1 MAGDLEIPIG
11 AMTSGT
17 LSGQGVFD
25 VLMRTIKGH
34 LDEEFRNN
42 RVKGSE
48 YANVYLGAIQ
58 TTLQTSLSFLI
69 QGAKLASEKQL
80 LEVQLQLAQVELQK
94 AQVQL
99 TMLEQGLPK
108 VAAEVQLLQAQ
119 AGLAAQQKTNLQIQ
133 QDQVIAEVALANKK
147 VVNMGLEGNVLVAQE
162 CKLKAEYDNLMLG
175 KDRVVAETT
184 LLGQK
189 LNTEKAQT
197 TSAGVDADSVIGRQK
212 TLYQAQA
219 NGFTRDAEQKA
230 AKLLLDTWNVR
241 RTTDSDN
248 TAATGVNKLDDATLG
263 KAVQQLLTGIGV
275 S

>member
-1 MAGDLEIPIG
+1 MAEDLEIPIG

-48 YANVYLGAIQ
+48 YASVYLGAIQ

-119 AGLAAQQKTNLQIQ
+119 AGLTAQQKTNLEIQ